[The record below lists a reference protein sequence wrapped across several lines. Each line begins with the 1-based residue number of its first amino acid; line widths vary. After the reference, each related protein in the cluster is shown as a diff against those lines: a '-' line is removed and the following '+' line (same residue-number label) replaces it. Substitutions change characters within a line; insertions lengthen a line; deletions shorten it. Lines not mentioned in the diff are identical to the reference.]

1 MCGMLPQTGGTRFK
15 MRVMT
20 IENPQ
25 GWMRWAD
32 LSTQDFTELARERAV
47 AVLPVGATE
56 QHGPHLPL
64 SVDTDLVDGVMAHAS
79 AAWDGDFPVLTLPTQ
94 AIGFS
99 PEHGKF
105 AGTLS
110 LSSTT
115 LIRLWTEI
123 AESVYASGVRK
134 LLLLNAHGGQVGAL
148 DLVARDLRHRL
159 GMLVVSSS
167 WFQLPLGVEVMAP
180 FDAHEQRFGVHAG
193 QMETAMM
200 LALSPERVA
209 MTKAQRFPSSSEQ
222 RARTYPVLGNGRSAK
237 LAWQA
242 QDLNPSGAVGDAA
255 AATAADGARVLQ
267 AAAAS
272 LCQLL
277 KDIGQLPASTLNG

>member
-1 MCGMLPQTGGTRFK
+1 
-15 MRVMT
+15 MT
-20 IENPQ
+20 IDNTHA
-25 GWMRWAD
+25 WLRWAD
-32 LSTQDFTELARERAV
+32 LSTHDFVQLPRDRAV

-64 SVDTDLVDGVMAHAS
+64 SVDSDLVDGVIERARVG
-79 AAWDGDFPVLTLPTQ
+79 WDGGFPVLTLPTQ
-94 AIGFS
+94 TVGFS

-105 AGTLS
+105 AGTLT

-115 LIRLWTEI
+115 LIRVWTEI
-123 AESVYASGVRK
+123 AESVHASGIHK

-167 WFQLPLGVEVMAP
+167 WFQLPLSDESMAP
-180 FDAHEQRFGVHAG
+180 FGAHEQRFGVHAG

-200 LALSPERVA
+200 LALSPERVD
-209 MTKAQRFPSSSEQ
+209 MGRAQNFASTSEQ
-222 RARTYPVLGNGRSAK
+222 RARTCPVLGNGRSAK

-242 QDLNPSGAVGDAA
+242 QDLNPSGAVGHAA
-255 AATAADGARVLQ
+255 AATALDGERVLN
-267 AAAAS
+267 AAAVS
-272 LCQLL
+272 LQQLL
-277 KDIGQLPASTLNG
+277 RDMDQLPAGTLLG

>member
-1 MCGMLPQTGGTRFK
+1 MLPQSPGLRFK
-15 MRVMT
+15 MRRMT
-20 IENPQ
+20 IANTHA
-25 GWMRWAD
+25 WLRWAD
-32 LSTQDFTELARERAV
+32 LSTVDFAELPLERAV
-47 AVLPVGATE
+47 AVLPLGATE

-64 SVDTDLVDGVMAHAS
+64 SVDSDLVDGVIARAS
-79 AAWDGDFPVLTLPTQ
+79 AAWDGNFPVLTLPTQ
-94 AIGFS
+94 TVGFS

-105 AGTLS
+105 AGTLT

-123 AESVYASGVRK
+123 AEAVDASGVHK

-167 WFQLPLGVEVMAP
+167 WFQLPLSPQALAP

-200 LALSPERVA
+200 LALSPERVE
-209 MTKAQRFPSSSEQ
+209 MSRAQHFVSSSEQ
-222 RARTYPVLGNGRSAK
+222 RARACPVLGNGRSAK

-242 QDLNPSGAVGDAA
+242 QDLHPSGAVGDAA
-255 AATAADGARVLQ
+255 GACAADGACVLES
-267 AAAAS
+267 AAAS
-272 LCQLL
+272 LCQLI
-277 KDIGQLPASTLNG
+277 KDIGQLPADTLND